1 MEDESHGILHYVRD
15 APALVVISVHSPVDS
30 LMAWWSSSCFT
41 GNCFSLRLV
50 PQDVWCCCFCWA
62 SVFSLFFWRRTHR
75 KTDTKSPYNNLIQW
89 QQRLKEKGGG
99 SQVMR
104 IFLTEWVWSMTAEV
118 QQTQYKSL
126 PVTDC
131 CFSRVFFFTDRD
143 WERLREK
150 QQENWKDHWH
160 FMSLQLHDEQ
170 HKNNDHQAKG
180 SEWWSPVSLQVQG
193 KQWHKLRDRN

>member
-143 WERLREK
+143 WERNNKKIEK
-150 QQENWKDHWH
+150 ITDISCPFSCMMSSTKIMIIKQRGVSDEVLYH
-160 FMSLQLHDEQ
+160 F
-170 HKNNDHQAKG
+170 KFRG
-180 SEWWSPVSLQVQG
+180 SS
-193 KQWHKLRDRN
+193 DTN